1 MDFME
6 SLRKRHEN
14 ETMVVMHGAGNSML
28 LHETEGKTIFETPRR
43 YEVLSSTGELEENGF
58 FVFNNIPVT
67 DEGRPVFEHRF
78 LNRAGAIENEPGFVA
93 FRLLR
98 PLDSDTYI
106 VLTEWSKSVFFDAWK
121 TSNAYKIAHEKR
133 DSRVG
138 TDKTAHIFSSAPYVT
153 TYTAKIEDE
162 A

>member
-1 MDFME
+1 
-6 SLRKRHEN
+6 
-14 ETMVVMHGAGNSML
+14 
-28 LHETEGKTIFETPRR
+28 
-43 YEVLSSTGELEENGF
+43 
-58 FVFNNIPVT
+58 VT